1 MRHPGAA
8 VCTILLILA
17 AIPSLPGQ
25 AVLDVGSERQ
35 LFLDDFWFDSRQGI
49 RLIRHPPQPREVSL
63 DCVEPWEGK
72 ELHYSSV
79 VRDRG
84 LYRMWYRVAEKEPP
98 YPVWTC
104 YAESRDGIIWT
115 RRNLGV
121 HSRKGSTR
129 NNIIGDPKDFTNVS
143 VIVDPNQQP
152 GSSARYKMISRVRG
166 ISGFVSRDGIRWQAV
181 RTNPLLPPAKGPFD
195 SHNTLLWDDERRRFV
210 IYLRGVDSSVEGPFK
225 GGRRAIRRAEST
237 DFLHWSEPELVV
249 AADERD
255 PKDLHFYTNAAVKY
269 FRAAR
274 AFLMFPMVLY
284 PDRRENEVAPHP
296 GLSDIVFASSRDGIQ
311 WDRLFRK
318 PFLSPDLDPEN
329 WVDRNPIMGHGVVPT
344 GPGEIS
350 MYYSELLRSERTRIR
365 RCTLR
370 TDGFV
375 SVQGP
380 DSGFG
385 EFTTRP
391 IRFQGRGL
399 ELNYATSGGGS
410 LLVELQDQEGEP
422 LEGLSLEDCS
432 PLVGDKIDGIATW
445 GRGKD
450 LSRHAGKT
458 VRLRVRIRDA
468 HLYAFRFVP

>member
-25 AVLDVGSERQ
+25 AVVDVGSERQ

-49 RLIRHPPQPREVSL
+49 RLTRHPPQPREVSL
-63 DCVEPWEGK
+63 SCVEPWEGK

-104 YAESRDGIIWT
+104 YAESRDGITWT

-121 HSRKGSTR
+121 YSRKGSTR

-152 GSSARYKMISRVRG
+152 GSSARYKMISRVGG
-166 ISGFVSRDGIRWQAV
+166 ISGFVSRDGIHWQPV
-181 RTNPLLPPAKGPFD
+181 RTNPLLPPGKGPFD

-210 IYLRGVDSSVEGPFK
+210 IYLRGVDSSVEGSFK
-225 GGRRAIRRAEST
+225 GGRRAIRRTEST

-284 PDRRENEVAPHP
+284 PDRRENEDAPLP
-296 GLSDIVFASSRDGIQ
+296 GLADIVFASSRDGIR

-350 MYYSELLRSERTRIR
+350 MYYSDLLRSERTRIR

-410 LLVELQDQEGEP
+410 LLVELQDQDGDP
-422 LEGLSLEDCS
+422 LEGLSLEDCA
-432 PLVGDKIDGIATW
+432 PLVGNKIAGIARW
-445 GRGKD
+445 RGGID

>member
-1 MRHPGAA
+1 MRDPGAA
-8 VCTILLILA
+8 VCAILLILA

-49 RLIRHPPQPREVSL
+49 RLTRHSPQPREVSL
-63 DCVEPWEGK
+63 TCVEPWEGK

-98 YPVWTC
+98 FPVWTC
-104 YAESRDGIIWT
+104 YAESRDGITWT
-115 RRNLGV
+115 RRNLGAY
-121 HSRKGSTR
+121 SRKGSTR

-152 GSSARYKMISRVRG
+152 GSSARYKMISRVGG
-166 ISGFVSRDGIRWQAV
+166 ISGFISMDGIRWQPV
-181 RTNPLLPPAKGPFD
+181 RTNPLLPPGKGPFD

-210 IYLRGVDSSVEGPFK
+210 IYLRGVDPSVEGSFK
-225 GGRRAIRRAEST
+225 GGRRAIRRTEST

-284 PDRRENEVAPHP
+284 PDHRENEDAPHP
-296 GLSDIVFASSRDGIQ
+296 GLSDVVFASSRDGIR

-350 MYYSELLRSERTRIR
+350 MYYSDLLRSERTRIR

-380 DSGFG
+380 YSGFG
-385 EFTTRP
+385 EFTTRT

-410 LLVELQDQEGEP
+410 LLVELQDQDGDR
-422 LEGLSLEDCS
+422 LEGLGLEDCA
-432 PLVGDKIDGIATW
+432 PLVGDKIAGIAKW
-445 GRGKD
+445 RGVED

>member
-1 MRHPGAA
+1 MRHLGAPIW
-8 VCTILLILA
+8 VVLLIA
-17 AIPSLPGQ
+17 ATLHPLPGQ
-25 AVLDVGSERQ
+25 SVLDVGSERQ
-35 LFLDDFWFDSRQGI
+35 LFLDEFWFDSQQGI
-49 RLIRHPPQPREVSL
+49 RLTRHRPQPREVSL
-63 DCVEPWEGK
+63 TCVEPWEGK

-79 VRDRG
+79 IRDRG

-98 YPVWTC
+98 FPVWTC
-104 YAESRDGIIWT
+104 YAESRDGITWE

-121 HSRKGSTR
+121 FSRKGSTR

-152 GSSARYKMISRVRG
+152 GSSSRYKMISRVGG
-166 ISGFVSRDGIRWQAV
+166 ISGFISADGIRWQPV
-181 RTNPLLPPAKGPFD
+181 RTNPLLPPEKGPFD
-195 SHNTLLWDDERRRFV
+195 SHNILVWDDERRRFV
-210 IYLRGVDSSVEGPFK
+210 IYLRGVDPSVEGSFK
-225 GGRRAIRRAEST
+225 GGRRAIRRTESI
-237 DFLHWSEPELVV
+237 DFLHWSEPELVLV
-249 AADERD
+249 PDERD

-284 PDRRENEVAPHP
+284 PGRRHHDDAPHD
-296 GLSDIVFASSRDGIQ
+296 GLSDVQFASSRDGIH
-311 WDRLFRK
+311 WDRLFRQ
-318 PFLSPDLDPEN
+318 PFLSADLDRDN

-380 DSGFG
+380 YSGFG
-385 EFTTRP
+385 EFTSRP
-391 IRFQGRGL
+391 IRFRGRHL
-399 ELNYATSGGGS
+399 ELNYSTSGGGS
-410 LLVELQDQEGEP
+410 LRVELQDQDGDP
-422 LEGLSLEDCS
+422 LEGLSLEDCP
-432 PLVGDKIDGIATW
+432 PLVGDKIDGAVMW
-445 GRGKD
+445 KGGRD
-450 LSRHAGKT
+450 LSRHAGKP

-468 HLYAFRFVP
+468 HLYAFRFAP

>member
-8 VCTILLILA
+8 VCTVLLILA
-17 AIPSLPGQ
+17 AIPSLRGQ

-35 LFLDDFWFDSRQGI
+35 LFLDDFWFDSRQEV
-49 RLIRHPPQPREVSL
+49 RLTRHPPQPREVSL
-63 DCVEPWEGK
+63 ACVEPWEGK

-98 YPVWTC
+98 FPVWTC
-104 YAESRDGIIWT
+104 YAESRDGITWT

-121 HSRKGSTR
+121 YSRKGSTR

-152 GSSARYKMISRVRG
+152 GSSARYKMISRVGG
-166 ISGFVSRDGIRWQAV
+166 ISGFVSRDGIRWQPV

-225 GGRRAIRRAEST
+225 GGRRAIRRTESN

-284 PDRRENEVAPHP
+284 PDRRENEDAPHP
-296 GLSDIVFASSRDGIQ
+296 GLSDIVFASSRDGIR

-344 GPGEIS
+344 GPGEVS

-410 LLVELQDQEGEP
+410 LLVELQDQDGEP

-432 PLVGDKIDGIATW
+432 PLVGDRIDGIATW
-445 GRGKD
+445 RRGED

>member
-1 MRHPGAA
+1 MRHPGAP
-8 VCTILLILA
+8 VWTILLILA
-17 AIPSLPGQ
+17 TIPSLPGQ

-35 LFLDDFWFDSRQGI
+35 LFLDEFWFDSRQGI
-49 RLIRHPPQPREVSL
+49 RLTRHRPQPREVSL
-63 DCVEPWEGK
+63 SCVEPWEGK

-98 YPVWTC
+98 FPVWTC
-104 YAESRDGIIWT
+104 YAESRDGITWT

-121 HSRKGSTR
+121 YSRKGSTR

-152 GSSARYKMISRVRG
+152 GSSARYKMISRVG
-166 ISGFVSRDGIRWQAV
+166 GVSGFISGDGIRWQPV
-181 RTNPLLPPAKGPFD
+181 RTNPLLPPEKGPFD

-210 IYLRGVDSSVEGPFK
+210 IYLRGVDPSVEGPFK
-225 GGRRAIRRAEST
+225 GGRRAIRRTEST
-237 DFLHWSEPELVV
+237 DFLHWSEPELVL

-255 PKDLHFYTNAAVKY
+255 PEDLHFYTNAAIKY

-284 PDRRENEVAPHP
+284 PDRRENEDAPHP
-296 GLSDIVFASSRDGIQ
+296 GLSDVVFASSRDGVR

-318 PFLSPDLDPEN
+318 PFLSPDLDPDN

-344 GPGEIS
+344 GPGEMS

-391 IRFQGRGL
+391 IRYRGRRL

-410 LLVELQDQEGEP
+410 VLVELQDQDGDP
-422 LEGLSLEDCS
+422 LEGLSLEDCT
-432 PLVGDKIDGIATW
+432 PLVGDKIDGIAKW
-445 GRGKD
+445 KGGDD
-450 LSRHAGKT
+450 LSRHAGKP

>member
-17 AIPSLPGQ
+17 AIPSLEGQ
-25 AVLDVGSERQ
+25 DVLDVGSERQ
-35 LFLDDFWFDSRQGI
+35 LFLDDFWFDSQQGI
-49 RLIRHPPQPREVSL
+49 RLTRHQPQPREVSL
-63 DCVEPWEGK
+63 ACVEPWEGK

-98 YPVWTC
+98 FPVWTC
-104 YAESRDGIIWT
+104 YAESRDGITWT

-121 HSRKGSTR
+121 YSRKGSTR

-152 GSSARYKMISRVRG
+152 GSSARYKMISRVGG
-166 ISGFVSRDGIRWQAV
+166 ISGFISMDGIRWQPV
-181 RTNPLLPPAKGPFD
+181 RTNPLLPPGKGPFD

-210 IYLRGVDSSVEGPFK
+210 IYLRGVDPSVEGPFK
-225 GGRRAIRRAEST
+225 GGRRAIRRTEST

-284 PDRRENEVAPHP
+284 PERMENEDAPHP
-296 GLSDIVFASSRDGIQ
+296 GLADVVFASSRDGIR
-311 WDRLFRK
+311 WSRLFRK
-318 PFLSPDLDPEN
+318 PFLSPDLDPDN

-380 DSGFG
+380 YSGFG

-391 IRFQGRGL
+391 IRFQGRRL

-410 LLVELQDQEGEP
+410 LLVELQDQDGDP
-422 LEGLSLEDCS
+422 LEALSLEDCA
-432 PLVGDKIDGIATW
+432 PLVGDRIDGIAKW
-445 GRGKD
+445 KGGED